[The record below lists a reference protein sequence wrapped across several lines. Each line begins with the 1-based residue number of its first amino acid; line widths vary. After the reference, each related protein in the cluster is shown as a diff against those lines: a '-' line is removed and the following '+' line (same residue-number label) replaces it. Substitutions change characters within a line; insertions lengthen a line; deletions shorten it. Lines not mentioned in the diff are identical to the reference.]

1 MKALHT
7 SWSSSLALPR
17 SKPKPVESCHEVS
30 SKKRTNLR
38 PPRPPNF
45 EALPRPTQATSDQ
58 DVTSKRL
65 LLSQA
70 TGPNQALPPPTL
82 VVAKTSLQSSGN
94 TLYCRHHYRHFL
106 AVPSPTTG
114 APPIATF
121 CCGPLIWAVTGASHR
136 RQSYKAIDVA
146 LSVGGYVVLPCMW
159 LRPPARSNP
168 ATCTVLI
175 APTDLF
181 EFAAWHLAH
190 RTQPSTRR
198 TQFWSRPCIRHP
210 VQPFLFCEWFLDLPL
225 LRF

>member
-7 SWSSSLALPR
+7 SWSSRLALPR

-70 TGPNQALPPPTL
+70 TGPNQALPQATL
-82 VVAKTSLQSSGN
+82 VVAKMSLQSSGN

-121 CCGPLIWAVTGASHR
+121 CCRPLIWAVIGARHR
-136 RQSYKAIDVA
+136 RWSYKAIDVA
-146 LSVGGYVVLPCMW
+146 LSFGGYVVLPCMW

-168 ATCTVLI
+168 ATCTLSPI
-175 APTDLF
+175 CLSSQPGT
-181 EFAAWHLAH
+181 W
-190 RTQPSTRR
+190 RTARS
-198 TQFWSRPCIRHP
+198 
-210 VQPFLFCEWFLDLPL
+210 LPL
-225 LRF
+225 GAHNSGLDRAYAIRFNPFCSASDFSTFPFSDFS